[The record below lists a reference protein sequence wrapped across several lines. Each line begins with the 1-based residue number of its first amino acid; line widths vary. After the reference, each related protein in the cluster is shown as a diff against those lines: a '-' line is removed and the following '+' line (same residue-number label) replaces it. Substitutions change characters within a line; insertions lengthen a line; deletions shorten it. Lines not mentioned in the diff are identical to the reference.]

1 MKRLKNTVT
10 IKPGLEG
17 HGRLEGHVSS
27 NMVGNTQTDID
38 ARVRG
43 DTPENER
50 DSIVQTP
57 PRNENALTP
66 MNNVHLGTNQKSA
79 FTKLPNI

>member
-17 HGRLEGHVSS
+17 HGSS

-50 DSIVQTP
+50 ESIVQTP
-57 PRNENALTP
+57 PRNENTLTP
-66 MNNVHLGTNQKSA
+66 MNNVHMASNQKS
-79 FTKLPNI
+79 